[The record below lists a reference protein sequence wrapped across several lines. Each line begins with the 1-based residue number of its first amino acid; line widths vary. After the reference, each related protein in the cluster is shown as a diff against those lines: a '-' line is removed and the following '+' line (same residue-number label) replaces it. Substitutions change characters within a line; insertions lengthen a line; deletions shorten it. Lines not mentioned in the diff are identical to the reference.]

1 MGLADQRS
9 ALAACG
15 LTPGVISTI
24 EDARAPSTRSLYRS
38 KWSVFEKW
46 CAKQVPPVVPTRATI
61 GEVLNFLQSKRDDNL
76 THSTIK
82 V

>member
-24 EDARAPSTRSLYRS
+24 EDARAPSTRSLYRT
-38 KWSVFEKW
+38 KWRVFKIW
-46 CAKQVPPVVPTRATI
+46 CAKQVPSVVPTLATM
-61 GEVLNFLQSKRDDNL
+61 GEVLNFVQSKRDENL
-76 THSTIK
+76 TLSTIK